1 MKEALYYKKKGKG
14 IVQCHLCPWNC
25 VIADGKRGVCKVRE
39 NQKGKLYSL
48 VYAKP
53 CSIAVD
59 PIEKKPLFHFMPGH
73 SSYSIGTVGCNLH
86 CKFCQ
91 NWTTSQASPESFM
104 VYETPPEKVVEEALA
119 NGCKSIAY
127 TYNEP
132 IIFYEYVW
140 DTAKLA
146 RKAGLK
152 NVLVSNG
159 FINEEPLKKL
169 SKYIDA
175 ANIDLKAF
183 DDGFY
188 RKITTAW
195 LEPVLE
201 SLKLLVKNNVWLE
214 ITNLIIPGLNDDP
227 KKIEE
232 MCIWIKNSLGK
243 DVPLHF
249 SRFFPQYNL
258 QNTAP
263 TPAETLIKAR
273 DIAKKAGLNY
283 VYAGNI
289 AIEGGSN
296 TYCPKCNKLLV
307 ERGGFE
313 VYKNNIKN
321 GKCSCAHKI
330 AGVWE

>member
-1 MKEALYYKKKGKG
+1 MKEAMYYEKREKG

-25 VIADGKRGVCKVRE
+25 VIADGKSGVCKVRE

-53 CSIAVD
+53 CSIAID
-59 PIEKKPLFHFMPGH
+59 PIEKKPLFHFLPGH
-73 SSYSIGTVGCNLH
+73 SSFSIGTVGCNLH

-91 NWTTSQASPESFM
+91 NWTTSQAAHGSFA
-104 VYETPPEKVVEEALA
+104 VHDLPPEKAVEEALA

-132 IIFYEYVW
+132 VIFYEYVLE
-140 DTAKLA
+140 TARLA
-146 RKAGLK
+146 KKSGLK

-183 DDGFY
+183 DDSFY

-195 LEPVLE
+195 LEPVLN
-201 SLKLLVKNNVWLE
+201 SLKLSVKNNIWLE
-214 ITNLIIPGLNDDP
+214 ITNLIIPGLNGNP
-227 KKIEE
+227 KKIKE
-232 MCIWIKNSLGK
+232 MCLWIKNNLGK

-249 SRFFPQYNL
+249 SRFFPQYKL
-258 QNTAP
+258 QNTGLTQP
-263 TPAETLIKAR
+263 ETLVKAR
-273 DIAKKAGLNY
+273 EIAENAGLNY
-283 VYAGNI
+283 VYIGNMLT
-289 AIEGGSN
+289 EDGEN
-296 TYCPKCNKLLV
+296 TFCPKCKELLIKRQGFDVLQNKI
-307 ERGGFE
+307 RQ
-313 VYKNNIKN
+313 N
-321 GKCSCAHKI
+321 KCSCGYKI
-330 AGVWE
+330 AGV